1 MKNYAN
7 RIVDALLARKLAGM
21 GAVLLQGPKWCG
33 KTTTCE
39 QIAKSAVYM
48 ADPKKRTRNLQL
60 AEMAIGE
67 LLDGEAPRLLDEW
80 QDAPQLWDAVRF
92 RVDHSDGEGLFILT
106 GSAVPPRAD
115 KISHT
120 GTGRI
125 APLLMR
131 PMSLWESGES
141 SGSVSLGAL
150 FAGESFR
157 TGACEDRSLREMA
170 HILCRGGW
178 PKACA
183 QKGEIAL
190 DRAFDY
196 YRSIVNTDIARA
208 DGKIRNPRRV
218 AMLMRSYARLQGTQS
233 NLSAI
238 KADMAANDSD
248 SLDEDTVSSYLDA
261 LRKIF
266 VVEDMPAWSPKLRLK
281 SVIRT
286 SDTRYFVDPSIAVAA
301 LDAGPEDLMGDLNT
315 YGLIFETMAVR
326 DLRVYAD
333 ALMGSVDHYHD
344 ASGLECDAIV
354 HTRHG
359 RYGLVEIKLGGET
372 LIDKGAASLVKLAST
387 IDVEKMHAP
396 SFLMVVTATGDCA
409 YRRAEDGVIVCP
421 LACLKD

>member
-1 MKNYAN
+1 V
-7 RIVDALLARKLAGM
+7 RINIFDCR
-21 GAVLLQGPKWCG
+21 
-33 KTTTCE
+33 
-39 QIAKSAVYM
+39 SN
-48 ADPKKRTRNLQL
+48 KKRTRNLQL
-60 AEMAIGE
+60 AETAIDE
-67 LLDGEAPRLLDEW
+67 LLNGETPRLLDEW

-92 RVDHSDGEGLFILT
+92 RVDHADGEGLFILT

-115 KISHT
+115 EISHT

-150 FAGESFR
+150 FAGEPFR
-157 TGACEDRSLREMA
+157 PGTCEDRSLREMA

-183 QKGEIAL
+183 QEGEIAL

-196 YRSIVNTDIARA
+196 YRSIVNTDITRA

-248 SLDEDTVSSYLDA
+248 SLNEDTVSSYLDA

-315 YGLIFETMAVR
+315 YGLLFETMAVR

-359 RYGLVEIKLGGET
+359 KYGLVEIKLGGET
-372 LIDKGAASLVKLAST
+372 LIDKGAATLVKLAAT

>member
-60 AEMAIGE
+60 AETAIDE

-92 RVDHSDGEGLFILT
+92 RVDHADGEGLFILT

-115 KISHT
+115 EISHT

-150 FAGESFR
+150 FAGEPFR
-157 TGACEDRSLREMA
+157 PGTCEDRSLREMA

-183 QKGEIAL
+183 QEGEIAL

-196 YRSIVNTDIARA
+196 YRSIVNTDITRA

-248 SLDEDTVSSYLDA
+248 SLNEDTVSSYLDA

-315 YGLIFETMAVR
+315 YGLLFETMAVR

-359 RYGLVEIKLGGET
+359 KYGLVEIKLGGET
-372 LIDKGAASLVKLAST
+372 LIDKGAASLVKLAAT